1 MPQPHSPTPA
11 PAQAAIRPAATVLLL
26 REERGRLE
34 VLMTRR
40 AAQLAFMGNLWVFPG
55 GRLEEADC
63 SAAMAARVLPEARE
77 SCAALMTRSGDP
89 LDASV
94 SIGLHV
100 AGCRETFEESG
111 VLLARRRD
119 GSPCDAALVE
129 RLKSHRVELAASGG
143 AFLQLLLDEDLYLDI
158 APLVYWAHWITPPYE
173 NRRFDTRFF
182 AIEVPAGQDASV
194 DRSETTEH
202 AWTTPEEALES
213 TRRGERVMAPPTIAT
228 LTDLVETHARYASL
242 AAMLEGE
249 RRRPVPPILP
259 RLLVAAD
266 EVTVVL
272 PWDPEY
278 ASLDGEDCVVADG
291 YPPHLARQ
299 PSRRRMPVPPKPPR

>member
-1 MPQPHSPTPA
+1 MTQPNTPRPTPA
-11 PAQAAIRPAATVLLL
+11 PADIRPAATVLLL
-26 REERGRLE
+26 REEHSRLE

-40 AAQLAFMGNLWVFPG
+40 AAQLAFMGSLWVFPG

-63 SAAMAARVLPEARE
+63 SAAMAARVLPEARD
-77 SCAALMTRSGDP
+77 SCAALMTKSGDP

-119 GSPCDAALVE
+119 GSPCDAALIQ
-129 RLKSHRVELAASGG
+129 RLKSHRAELAATGG
-143 AFLQLLLDEDLYLDI
+143 AFLKLLLDEDLYLDI

-182 AIEVPAGQDASV
+182 AIEVPSGQDASA
-194 DRSETTEH
+194 DRTETTDH
-202 AWTTPEEALES
+202 AWITPQEALE
-213 TRRGERVMAPPTIAT
+213 RARNRDMMMAPPTLAT
-228 LTDLVETHARYASL
+228 LTDLDETFARYSSL
-242 AAMLEGE
+242 PAMLEGE
-249 RRRPVPPILP
+249 RRRHVPPILP
-259 RLLVAAD
+259 RLVID
-266 EVTVVL
+266 GERITVVL

-278 ASLDGEDCVVADG
+278 ARLDGEPCTVAAT

-299 PSRRRMPVPPKPPR
+299 PSRREMRMPGKR